1 MLFIRLVY
9 SSIPLKYTTL
19 MTIESN
25 LKKEM
30 FDIRKYC
37 KSQTVC

>member
-1 MLFIRLVY
+1 MFEVLSLR
-9 SSIPLKYTTL
+9 L

-37 KSQTVC
+37 KSQTVLD